1 MLWVKTSLLVALV
14 AGSVQLYSIIQ
25 PTTIKFRGGAHY
37 PAKPPTAASLTNAEK
52 EAFHRD
58 GFILKKGLFQGDE
71 LKELV
76 AAGESLYSSWG
87 FMDFIVKNSFAKLA
101 MQVWREDEHFA
112 QVAFESSF
120 PTIAAELLGINNE
133 HVDENENEN
142 ESSSETESSS
152 SIRILKDGFFGFKG
166 KNNTGCGFHVD
177 DKGFWPAADD
187 SNGVNFWLALS
198 PMRMSE
204 GGGIRVANQ
213 SISATFAKECMAV
226 IRDGGY
232 DRTCNMEELSPDCH
246 ERMQAA
252 STTFDMEPGD
262 TLIWDR
268 WTFHRSEPF
277 RVVTEEHKLRYT
289 IRYVPGSAKAE
300 GMLHSSQQAGEPFEG
315 AYYPQVW
322 PEAVKAEVDAIRD
335 GLEADFS
342 FSPTF
347 LLKTAALKFGS
358 RLLGH

>member
-1 MLWVKTSLLVALV
+1 MWLKTSLLAALA
-14 AGSVQLYSIIQ
+14 AGSFQLYSVLQ
-25 PTTIKFRGGAHY
+25 PSPIKFRGGTPY
-37 PAKPPTAASLTNAEK
+37 PAIPPTAALTNEEK

-71 LKELV
+71 LKELI
-76 AAGESLYSSWG
+76 AAGEGLYSSWNIL
-87 FMDFIVKNSFAKLA
+87 DSVIKSSFAKLVF
-101 MQVWREDEHFA
+101 QVWRGDPHFT

-120 PTIAAELLGINNE
+120 PSIAAELLGTK
-133 HVDENENEN
+133 
-142 ESSSETESSS
+142 ETESV
-152 SIRILKDGFFGFKG
+152 RILKDGFFGFKG

-187 SNGVNFWLALS
+187 STGVNFWLALS
-198 PMRMSE
+198 PMLVSE

-213 SISATFAKECMAV
+213 SLSKPFAEECMAV
-226 IRDGGY
+226 IRGGQY
-232 DRTCNMEELSPDCH
+232 AATCNMEELSPSCH

-262 TLIWDR
+262 ALIWDR

-277 RVVTEEHKLRYT
+277 RVETEDHKLRYT

-300 GMLHSSQQAGEPFEG
+300 GMLHSSQEAGEPFEG

-322 PEAVKAEVDAIRD
+322 PQAVKAEVDAIRG
-335 GLEADFS
+335 GLEGDFS
-342 FSPTF
+342 LTF
-347 LLKTAALKFGS
+347 MLKFAARKLKKS
-358 RLLGH
+358 LLGS